1 MNPKVRKNM
10 TLSFTGFLYMADLW
24 RYDTQANTWETVEV
38 YGISEITRDL
48 YLYNGTQIKMDVA
61 TKDRLYTD
69 LKSVKYAQ

>member
-1 MNPKVRKNM
+1 M